1 MDNLLKY
8 SRIVFIGVG
17 GGGDVVS
24 AAMLAQA
31 FKRLGIEAF
40 VASIVWERFVIDP
53 VPGPIGLDEIVN
65 LEKIGR
71 YTGLVNGNSYAIRGG
86 KKVFFQ
92 AALVSKAISEK
103 VIVIDL
109 RGGVEGYIRAL
120 EELRKYTDA
129 EALIGVD
136 VGGDILAGGYEEE
149 LWSPLADSMGLA
161 ALNKVDQSYLV
172 VHSPGSDGELPIDRV
187 LERIAKVASM
197 NGYLGARGITK
208 EDVEVLKRILSYAKS
223 EASLIQLYA
232 FRGEYGE
239 IPIRKGTRKIKVSPI
254 HMISF
259 LLDPRKVFNISTPAQ
274 IVAGTKSFDE
284 AVKKLNEH
292 GIYTEYNLEVDLLK
306 ANPKRYTA
314 EIILKIRNTGRLN
327 LRRHVMNDQSTD
339 Q

>member
-8 SRIVFIGVG
+8 SRMVFIGVG

-31 FKRLGIEAF
+31 FRRLGIETF

-65 LEKIGR
+65 LEKIGK
-71 YTGLVNGNSYAIRGG
+71 YTGLVNGDSYAIRGG

-92 AALVSKAISEK
+92 ASLVSKAIDEEI
-103 VIVIDL
+103 IVVDL
-109 RGGVEGYIRAL
+109 KEGVKGYIRAL
-120 EELRKYTDA
+120 EELEKYTGA

-136 VGGDILAGGYEEE
+136 VGGDILASGYEEE

-161 ALNKVDQSYLV
+161 ALKEVDQSYLI
-172 VHSPGSDGELPIDRV
+172 VHSPGSDGELPTDRV
-187 LERIAKVASM
+187 LEKIARIASM
-197 NGYLGARGITK
+197 NGYLGARGITR

-232 FRGEYGE
+232 FSGEYGE

-259 LLDPRKVFNISTPAQ
+259 LLDPRKVFNISASAQ
-274 IVAGTKSFDE
+274 IVAGTKSFNE
-284 AVKKLNEH
+284 AVRKLNEH
-292 GIYTEYNLEVDLLK
+292 GIYTEYNLEVDLIK
-306 ANPKRYTA
+306 AGIKKYTA
-314 EIILKIRNTGRLN
+314 EKILKIRNAGRIN

-339 Q
+339 